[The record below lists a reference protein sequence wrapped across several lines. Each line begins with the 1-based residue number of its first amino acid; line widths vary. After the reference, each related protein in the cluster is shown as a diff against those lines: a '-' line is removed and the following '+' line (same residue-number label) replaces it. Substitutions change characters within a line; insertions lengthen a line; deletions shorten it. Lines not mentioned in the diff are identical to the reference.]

1 LDTAIAG
8 VRLEMV
14 VIRRKSV
21 SRTCAAALLNVE
33 IARAIVSTNHVGNY
47 FRNYNAIWC
56 KSNALMA
63 SIEYF

>member
-1 LDTAIAG
+1 LDTAAAG
-8 VRLEMV
+8 VKLGMV
-14 VIRRKSV
+14 VTRRKSV
-21 SRTCAAALLNVE
+21 ARACAASLLNLE
-33 IARAIVSTNHVGNY
+33 IARAIVSTAHVGNY